1 MSIYT
6 VGDYLL
12 GRLQELGVR
21 HLFGVPGDYVLGF
34 NAQIEATPGLRWVAN
49 CNELNAAYAAEG
61 YARVHGVGAFV
72 VTAGVGDLGAASGVC
87 GALAERSSVVVISGV
102 PGASR
107 PGATHHT
114 AGDGDFSRFERIYSE
129 ITAAHTTLTADNAAA
144 EIDRVLATCV
154 AEHRPVFI
162 ALPADVSPVEIS
174 PPAGRLQLRPAP
186 DVDLI
191 RQLTAA
197 ITRRLA
203 AARRPVVLIDAG
215 VRQARLAEPV
225 AAALAAS
232 AIPWAVT
239 GSAAADL
246 TGPPGPDYLGVY
258 PGGFGHRSAVEVDDA
273 DLLIRLGVRRVE
285 GAAPR
290 ADEGLADEGLADAA
304 LVDIT
309 EARTSVGPDT
319 FDLPMD
325 QAVQALAGALPAT
338 AQPNGSPP
346 APARPTNDL
355 PSPPAGGALT
365 QDEFWEHFWDY
376 LQPGD
381 VVLADPGS
389 GYFPMLSGSRPDGIA
404 LLNQKTWAAIGWALP
419 AALGAELAAP
429 DRRHVVVI
437 GDGAIALTV
446 QELSTIAREGCSPL
460 VVVVNNGG
468 YLIEDLAIYGQHLDC
483 DDIWVWDYPALAAAL
498 DDRGRH
504 QPLGLRVT
512 TAAEVPDALNKA
524 AEAQKEGRMVVL
536 DAVFDRYDMP
546 ASMKAMHQARVAA
559 MHQAAHD
566 AAAQASRS

>member
-1 MSIYT
+1 MSSYT

-12 GRLQELGVR
+12 DRLQELGVR

-34 NAQIEATPGLRWVAN
+34 NAQIEATPSVRWVAN

-107 PGATHHT
+107 PRATHHT

-129 ITAAHTTLTADNAAA
+129 MTAAHTTLTVGNAAA

-162 ALPADVSPVEIS
+162 ALPADVAPAEIAR
-174 PPAGRLQLRPAP
+174 PAGPLQLRPEP
-186 DVDLI
+186 DADLTS
-191 RQLTAA
+191 QLTAA
-197 ITRRLA
+197 IAGRLA
-203 AARRPVVLIDAG
+203 TARRPVVLIDSG

-232 AIPWAVT
+232 SISWAVT
-239 GSAAADL
+239 APAAADIIA
-246 TGPPGPDYLGVY
+246 PPGPGYLGVY

-290 ADEGLADEGLADAA
+290 AVEGLTDAA
-304 LVDIT
+304 VIDVT
-309 EARTSVGPDT
+309 DTRTTVGPDS

-325 QAVQALAGALPAT
+325 QAVQALASALASALPAT
-338 AQPNGSPP
+338 ARPADFPA
-346 APARPTNDL
+346 APAEPANDL
-355 PSPPAGGALT
+355 PASLAGGALT
-365 QDEFWEHFWDY
+365 QDAFWAYFWGY
-376 LQPGD
+376 LKPGD
-381 VVLADPGS
+381 VVVTDPGS
-389 GYFPMLSGSRPDGIA
+389 GFFPLASGSRPAGVT

-419 AALGAELAAP
+419 AALGAEIAAP

-446 QELSTIAREGCSPL
+446 QELSTMAREGCSPL

-468 YLIEDLAIYGQHLDC
+468 YLIEDLAIYGQLLDC

-512 TAAEVPDALNKA
+512 SAAEVPEALNKA
-524 AEAQKEGRMVVL
+524 AEAQREGRMVVI
-536 DAVFDRYDMP
+536 DAVFGRHDMP
-546 ASMKAMHQARVAA
+546 ASMKAMHEARLAA
-559 MHQAAHD
+559 MRQPGPAVP
-566 AAAQASRS
+566 AQASRS

>member
-34 NAQIEATPGLRWVAN
+34 NAQIEATPGVRWVAN

-72 VTAGVGDLGAASGVC
+72 VTGGVGDLGAASGVC
-87 GALAERSSVVVISGV
+87 AALAERSSVVVISGV

-107 PGATHHT
+107 PRATHHT

-129 ITAAHTTLTADNAAA
+129 ITAAHTTLTDENAAA

-162 ALPADVSPVEIS
+162 ALPADVAPTEIS
-174 PPAGRLQLRPAP
+174 PPAGPLPLRPAP
-186 DVDLI
+186 DADLI
-191 RQLTAA
+191 GQLTAA

-203 AARRPVVLIDAG
+203 TARHPVILIDSG

-225 AAALAAS
+225 ATVLTAS

-239 GSAAADL
+239 APAAADL
-246 TGPPGPDYLGVY
+246 TGPPGPGYLGVY
-258 PGGFGHRSAVEVDDA
+258 PGGFGHRPAVEVDAA
-273 DLLIRLGVRRVE
+273 DLVIRLGVRRVE

-290 ADEGLADEGLADAA
+290 AVEGLADAA
-304 LVDIT
+304 LIDIT
-309 EARTSVGPDT
+309 EARTRVGPDT
-319 FDLPMD
+319 FDVPMD
-325 QAVQALAGALPAT
+325 QAVQALADALPAT
-338 AQPNGSPP
+338 AQPNGIPP
-346 APARPTNDL
+346 APARPADDL
-355 PSPPAGGALT
+355 PSPPADSALT
-365 QDEFWEHFWDY
+365 QDAFWAYFWDY

-381 VVLADPGS
+381 VVVSDVGS
-389 GYFPMLSGSRPDGIA
+389 GHFPMASGSRPDGVA

-419 AALGAELAAP
+419 AVLGAELAAP
-429 DRRHVVVI
+429 GRRHVVVI

-460 VVVVNNGG
+460 VVVINNGG
-468 YLIEDLAIYGQHLDC
+468 YLVEDLAIYGQHLDC
-483 DDIWVWDYPALAAAL
+483 DDIWVWDYAALAAAL
-498 DDRGRH
+498 DDRGRY

-512 TAAEVPDALNKA
+512 TAAEVPDALSQAAKA
-524 AEAQKEGRMVVL
+524 QQEGRMVVL
-536 DAVFDRYDMP
+536 DAVFDRHDMP
-546 ASMKAMHQARVAA
+546 ASMKAMHEARIAA
-559 MHQAAHD
+559 THQAAPA
-566 AAAQASRS
+566 AAAQESRS

>member
-34 NAQIEATPGLRWVAN
+34 NAQIEATPALRWVAN

-72 VTAGVGDLGAASGVC
+72 VTGGVGDLGAAGGVC
-87 GALAERSSVVVISGV
+87 GALAERSSVVAISGV

-107 PGATHHT
+107 PRATHHT
-114 AGDGDFSRFERIYSE
+114 AGDGDFSRFERIYRE
-129 ITAAHTTLTADNAAA
+129 ITVAHTTLTADNAAA

-154 AEHRPVFI
+154 AEHGPVFI
-162 ALPADVSPVEIS
+162 ALPADVAPAEIA
-174 PPAGRLQLRPAP
+174 PPAGRLQLRPVP
-186 DVDLI
+186 DADLI
-191 RQLTAA
+191 SQLTAA

-203 AARRPVVLIDAG
+203 AATRPVVLIDAG

-225 AAALAAS
+225 ATALAAG

-239 GSAAADL
+239 APAAADL
-246 TGPPGPDYLGVY
+246 TGPPGPGYLGVY
-258 PGGFGHRSAVEVDDA
+258 PGGFGHRPAVEVDDA
-273 DLLIRLGVRRVE
+273 DLLIRLGVRRAE

-290 ADEGLADEGLADAA
+290 ATEGLADAA
-304 LVDIT
+304 LAGAALIDIT

-319 FDLPMD
+319 FDVPMD
-325 QAVQALAGALPAT
+325 QAVQALADALPVT
-338 AQPNGSPP
+338 AQPGGRPP
-346 APARPTNDL
+346 AAARPANDR
-355 PSPPAGGALT
+355 PTAPADGALT
-365 QDEFWEHFWDY
+365 QDVFWENFWDY

-381 VVLADPGS
+381 VVVSDVGS
-389 GYFPMLSGSRPDGIA
+389 GNFPITSGSRPDGVT

-419 AALGAELAAP
+419 VALGAELAAP

-446 QELSTIAREGCSPL
+446 QELSTIAREGCAPL

-468 YLIEDLAIYGQHLDC
+468 YLIEDLAMYGQHLDC
-483 DDIWVWDYPALAAAL
+483 DDIWVWDYPALAEAL
-498 DDRGRH
+498 DDRGRYK
-504 QPLGLRVT
+504 PLGLRVT
-512 TAAEVPDALNKA
+512 TAAEVPAALDQAAKA
-524 AEAQKEGRMVVL
+524 QREGRMVVL

-546 ASMKAMHQARVAA
+546 ASMKAMHQARIAA
-559 MHQAAHD
+559 VDQAAP
-566 AAAQASRS
+566 AAGAQASR